1 MAARWGGRG
10 LVAFFTWFVVTG
22 YFLFA
27 PGRLGHS
34 LTFYQRLFPH
44 LGFWPRL
51 ALVWRQY
58 HNFSQ
63 IFIDRLLID
72 TTRPPQFTSSGWHY
86 LTNALQRGRGA
97 VMIMSHAGNWE
108 MAASF
113 FKHRAPQTKLM
124 LMMGRRAT
132 EQLEACQKQ
141 ALSAQ
146 GVRIAAEMP
155 DRSAA
160 MAMIPAIRWLQA
172 GGVVAM
178 TGDTCWHPNQRSL
191 TLPFLGKPAQFPA
204 APWALAMLS
213 NTPVLFY
220 FANRQL
226 DGSYHFRFHNPIL
239 VQPSSRSQRTNAM
252 LTAAAQYVSC
262 LEAHV
267 RHHPDQWFHFE
278 TIWNPPK
285 GKHNESGQL

>member
-1 MAARWGGRG
+1 MAARWGGRRP
-10 LVAFFTWFVVTG
+10 VAFFTWFVVTG
-22 YFLFA
+22 HFLLA
-27 PGRLGHS
+27 PGRLGHG
-34 LTFYQRLFPH
+34 LTFFQRLFPH

-51 ALVWRQY
+51 TLVWRQY

-72 TTRPPQFTSSGWHY
+72 TTHPPQFTSSGWHH
-86 LTNALQRGRGA
+86 LNHALQRGNGA

-113 FKHRAPQTKLM
+113 FKQRAPQTQLM

-132 EQLEACQKQ
+132 ERLEAKQKQ
-141 ALSAQ
+141 ALAAQ
-146 GVRIAAEMP
+146 GVRIAAEGP

-178 TGDTCWHPNQRSL
+178 TGDTCRHPRQRSL
-191 TLPFLGKPAQFPA
+191 AIPFLGKPAQFPA

-213 NTPVLFY
+213 NTPVLF
-220 FANRQL
+220 FFTNRHTN
-226 DGSYHFRFHNPIL
+226 GSYHFSFHKPIL
-239 VQPSSRSQRTNAM
+239 VQPTHRHLRTNAM

-267 RHHPDQWFHFE
+267 RRHPDQWFHFE
-278 TIWNPPK
+278 PIWDPPK
-285 GKHNESGQL
+285 GKHDDSE